1 VPPRPYVILSCAI
14 SADGYLDDASPRRLI
29 LSGPADLD
37 RVDEVRA
44 GCDAVLVGAQ
54 TVRKDNPR
62 LLIRDPRRSARRAAR
77 GLPAHPARVT
87 LTATGDLDPQARFF
101 APGALRL
108 VYCATP
114 ALGRARRRLEGA
126 AVLIDAGDPLSLG
139 FMLSDLAVRSM
150 ARVLVEGGARLLG
163 AFLAD
168 GLADELHL
176 AVAPFFV
183 ADPAAPRLNL
193 PLPSPAPA
201 SAPAPASTSA
211 PAPASTSAPA
221 PASAS
226 APASAPIPNPTANL
240 NSPIS
245 PMTLAEV
252 SRVGEVGL
260 LRYLLGPGGPD
271 HRFLRWAVELS
282 RLCPPSDS
290 AFSVGAVIVGEDGE
304 VLATGFSRE
313 QEDHDHA
320 EEVALRKLAPGKLGS
335 SDPRL
340 RHATLYSSLVPCG
353 ARASRPVT
361 CVQHIVAA
369 GIPRVVF
376 AWREPRLF
384 TDGEGA
390 EQLRA
395 AGVAVTEVPA
405 LAERAR
411 AVNAHLVGPGA

>member
-1 VPPRPYVILSCAI
+1 MSGRIATLGFVPSRPYVLLSCAT

-44 GCDAVLVGAQ
+44 GADAIMVGAN
-54 TVRKDNPR
+54 TVRTDNPR
-62 LLIRDPRRSARRAAR
+62 LLIRDPRRSARRTAR
-77 GLPAHPARVT
+77 GLPAHPIRVT
-87 LTATGDLDPQARFF
+87 LTATGDLDPAARFF

-114 ALGRARRRLEGA
+114 ALARARARLGEEA
-126 AVLIDAGDPLSLG
+126 AVLIDAGDPLSLDTT
-139 FMLSDLAVRSM
+139 LDDLTERGIRRLM
-150 ARVLVEGGARLLG
+150 VEGGAQLLG
-163 AFLAD
+163 AFLAR
-168 GLADELHL
+168 GLADEFQW

-183 ADPAAPRLNL
+183 ADPAAPRLDL
-193 PLPSPAPA
+193 PRPHG
-201 SAPAPASTSA
+201 
-211 PAPASTSAPA
+211 
-221 PASAS
+221 
-226 APASAPIPNPTANL
+226 
-240 NSPIS
+240 
-245 PMTLAEV
+245 PMTLAETH
-252 SRVGEVGL
+252 RVGEIAV

-282 RLCPPSDS
+282 RLCPPSES
-290 AFSVGAVIVGEDGE
+290 AFSVGAVVVAEDGE

-320 EEVALRKLAPGKLGS
+320 EEVALRKLGP
-335 SDPRL
+335 DPRL
-340 RHATLYSSLVPCG
+340 RHATIYSSLVPCG
-353 ARASRPVT
+353 ARASRPLT

-395 AGVAVTEVPA
+395 AGVAVTEVPG
-405 LAERAR
+405 LAARAQ
-411 AVNAHLVGPGA
+411 AVNAHLVASGT